1 MLSFIIILGIF
12 AVLTMIIYFPVI
24 CAYIAAKR
32 AEKKFLKLLPRLDE
46 LFAESLIIETKP
58 LGLGHVNENCISFAQ
73 AHKNQTFAVNSIM
86 HLLESYK

>member
-46 LFAESLIIETKP
+46 LFAESLIVEAKP
-58 LGLGHVNENCISFAQ
+58 LGIGPVNETCISFAQ
-73 AHKNQTFAVNSIM
+73 AHKNQAFAVNSIM